1 MTQQARFLT
10 GSTMGHVARMTLTG
24 AFGMTF
30 VFVVDAANLF
40 WISLLGDP
48 QLLAAMGFAFA
59 LQLMSVSTGVGMMI
73 GAVALISRSIGAGDM
88 DRARRLATSAAIT
101 AFIVQAGV
109 ATGLIAFRYP
119 LLGLLGASGETADIA
134 ARYLVISL
142 PTIAIMAFGMVGMG
156 TLRAQGDA
164 RRSLMVTLSAGIVAM
179 VLDPLMIYVLGWG
192 VDGAALG
199 VNLFRGIMCIQALR
213 FTIRVHDLMAK
224 PNLHDVIHNARAHFA
239 VAIPAIATQL
249 STPVGNAL
257 LTAVIAPFGD
267 AAIAGWTV
275 IGRMTVVAFAGIF
288 SLAGAIGGIFGQNY
302 GARNPERLR
311 SAYRDAMIFGACYTL
326 ITWVLLAWAA
336 DGVIDGLGLPP
347 EAGKVVHAF
356 TDYAAVAFF
365 FVSAL
370 FVSNAAFNTL
380 GRPLWSTGFN
390 WIRDGI
396 ITLPLGLAFAA
407 WFGAN
412 GVIYAQ
418 AVASVLVGGI
428 AGYAGWR
435 YVRQLSRQMTAAAA
449 VPTAPAS
456 VDPVG

>member
-1 MTQQARFLT
+1 MAEQARFLT
-10 GSTMGHVARMTLTG
+10 GSTMGHVVRMTLTG

-59 LQLMSVSTGVGMMI
+59 LQLVSVSTGVGMMI
-73 GAVALISRSIGAGDM
+73 GAVALVSRAIGAGDK
-88 DRARRLATSAAIT
+88 DRARRLATSSAIT
-101 AFIVQAGV
+101 ACGVQAIV
-109 ATGLIAFRYP
+109 ATLLIVFRYP
-119 LLGLLGASGETADIA
+119 LLELLGANADTAA
-134 ARYLVISL
+134 LASRYLVLSL

-164 RRSLMVTLSAGIVAM
+164 RRSLMVTLSAGVVAM
-179 VLDPLMIYVLGWG
+179 ILDPIMIYTLEWG
-192 VDGAALG
+192 LDGAAYG
-199 VNLFRGIMCIQALR
+199 VDLFRLVMCFQALR
-213 FTIRVHDLMAK
+213 YTIYVHDLMAK
-224 PNLHDVIHNARAHFA
+224 PSIADVVNNFRAHFA
-239 VAIPAIATQL
+239 VAVPAIATQL

-288 SLAGAIGGIFGQNY
+288 SLSGAIGGIFGQNY
-302 GARNPERLR
+302 GAKQPERLR
-311 SAYRDAMIFGACYTL
+311 TAYRDAMIFGACYTL
-326 ITWVLLAWAA
+326 ITWLLLAWLA
-336 DGVIDGLGLPP
+336 DGVINGLGLPA
-347 EAGKVVHAF
+347 EAAVVVHAF
-356 TDYAAVAFF
+356 TDYAAVAFL

-396 ITLPLGLAFAA
+396 ITLPLGMVFAA
-407 WFGAN
+407 WYGAN

-418 AVASVLVGGI
+418 AAASVLVGGV
-428 AGYAGWR
+428 AGYCGWR
-435 YVRQLSRQMTAAAA
+435 YVRYLSRTMTEEAAEAA
-449 VPTAPAS
+449 RLA
-456 VDPVG
+456 G